1 MVILY
6 NLIQVGDVRCEQV
19 ALQRSETIPRLLHTS
34 DAIHP
39 AQPSRAPPPTPVS
52 HPHSGPLHSRAAQV
66 DDAEWQRLAA
76 ADFSS
81 PAALEALP
89 VAERWVVSS
98 LHATVEAITAAQERC
113 VCWVWCGVVLGG
125 VCVACNAG
133 CCAGMGWGRAA
144 SGCGRVCKRWQEGR
158 SARDMPGAAQLP

>member
-1 MVILY
+1 M
-6 NLIQVGDVRCEQV
+6 
-19 ALQRSETIPRLLHTS
+19 S
-34 DAIHP
+34 DASKLLCSEAKQFLASPTPSDPIHP

-52 HPHSGPLHSRAAQV
+52 HLRSGPLHSRPAQV

-98 LHATVEAITAAQERC
+98 LHATVEAITAAHERC
-113 VCWVWCGVVLGG
+113 VCVCAACGLV
-125 VCVACNAG
+125 
-133 CCAGMGWGRAA
+133 
-144 SGCGRVCKRWQEGR
+144 
-158 SARDMPGAAQLP
+158 